1 MSQNLDRELGAR
13 RRLGGWPLSPSLFLA
28 LLFLLAG
35 CAASGEGQRK
45 ASLSECGYPCL
56 LLKLDEAEEMGGDST
71 CISRRVSSTEVVGP
85 VRKGPGGES
94 GRWTERWI
102 VDRCGTPIPYLV
114 KFARAA
120 DGDLDVHMQLE
131 PLTFETT
138 PVPGA
143 TLADL
148 ILQRD
153 TLGFL
158 SQRDFA
164 AAGPGGTCDGRKVLN
179 TEIVEPLKGA
189 AVEGDRPV
197 GGQWVERW
205 TLRRLYSPLK
215 TEEKK
220 SAAGSGTAASSS
232 TSGAEKCGE
241 EEPIRYLVHYTTTPT
256 GTTFTVEQEPQ
267 DKDKKKP

>member
-1 MSQNLDRELGAR
+1 MNQIPDRDEGASR
-13 RRLGGWPLSPSLFLA
+13 WLGGRLPASFVLLA
-28 LLFLLAG
+28 LLFLGG

-45 ASLSECGYPCL
+45 ASLQECGYPCL
-56 LLKLDEAEEMGGDST
+56 LLKLDEAEEMGGDPT
-71 CISRRVSSTEVVGP
+71 CISRKISSTEVVGP
-85 VRKGPGGES
+85 VLKGPQGES
-94 GRWTERWI
+94 GRWMERWM
-102 VDRCGTPIPYLV
+102 VDRCGTQVPYLV

-131 PLTFETT
+131 PLPFETA

-153 TLGFL
+153 TMGFL
-158 SQRDFA
+158 AQRDFA

-179 TEIVEPLKGA
+179 TEIVEPLKDA

-215 TEEKK
+215 AEAQSSK
-220 SAAGSGTAASSS
+220 SDSKSSS
-232 TSGAEKCGE
+232 GDSADKCSE
-241 EEPIRYLVHYTTTPT
+241 EEPIRYLVRYTTTPT
-256 GTTFTVEQEPQ
+256 GTTFTVEQEKQ
-267 DKDKKKP
+267 EKKQ